1 MSESRIS
8 YYLQASVLAIALC
21 LSPLAG
27 RAQFEFSIT
36 IGPPPLPVYEQPPV
50 PGPGYLWVPG
60 YWSYG
65 PYGYFWVPGTWLQPP
80 EVGLLWTPGYWA
92 WSDGFFVWNTGYWA
106 PEVGFYGGVAYG
118 FGYPGR
124 GYEGGYW
131 RDRDFYYNREVT
143 NVTNV
148 EIHNVYSKTVVNNT
162 IVNNRV
168 SYVGGPGGLAARP
181 TPQEEAVARGRHVAP
196 TSAQVRHVESAA
208 TNNSLLASV
217 NRGKPAVAAV
227 RTPGQFTEGA
237 VPASRAGGSTYVHAQ
252 ELPKMTTPPRPP
264 QSATDQQ
271 REYER
276 QQAALVERQAQERTS
291 LTQMQQRDH
300 AYLTQQQGEN
310 QRALAAM
317 ELHHQQQTEQMMRRQ
332 TSELQNIPK
341 PPPQPTNAREAH
353 H

>member
-1 MSESRIS
+1 MSESRIP
-8 YYLQASVLAIALC
+8 YYLQAFVLALALV
-21 LSPLAG
+21 LSPLTG
-27 RAQFEFSIT
+27 LAQFEYSIT

-50 PGPGYLWVPG
+50 PGPSYLWVPG

-65 PYGYFWVPGTWLQPP
+65 PYGYFWVPGTWVQPP

-92 WSDGFFVWNTGYWA
+92 WSDGFFLWNGGYWA

-148 EIHNVYSKTVVNNT
+148 EIHNVYSKTIVNNT
-162 IVNNRV
+162 VVNNRV

-196 TSAQVRHVESAA
+196 TSVQVRHVESAA

-217 NRGKPAVAAV
+217 NRGKPPVAAV
-227 RTPGQFTEGA
+227 RAPGQFKEGA
-237 VPASRAGGSTYVHAQ
+237 IPASRSGGSTFVHAQ

-276 QQAALVERQAQERTS
+276 QQSAVVDRQAQERKA
-291 LTQMQQRDH
+291 LAQMQERDH
-300 AYLTQQQGEN
+300 AYLTQQGEN

-332 TSELQNIPK
+332 TSEVQNIPK
-341 PPPQPTNAREAH
+341 SSAQPPPARESH